1 MKKLSMLCLL
11 YTSDDWM
18 SPELL
23 IRRLVYA
30 KEAYYR
36 KSGKSQT
43 PEFYDEMIEK
53 NYDNPSEILKII
65 AQHRELVHKHVIL
78 FNLPETLKS

>member
-1 MKKLSMLCLL
+1 
-11 YTSDDWM
+11 M

-23 IRRLVYA
+23 IRRLVYS
-30 KEAYYR
+30 KEAYYK

-43 PEFYDEMIEK
+43 PEFYEEMVQK
-53 NYDNPSEILKII
+53 NYDNPNEILQILS
-65 AQHRELVHKHVIL
+65 QHKELVHKHVIL